1 MKPLLIGMTG
11 KLARTFQDRIS
22 SLMYESIYTRLGDV
36 KAKQMAL
43 ATQVRALTEKNVDKL
58 YIVIYSLAF

>member
-1 MKPLLIGMTG
+1 
-11 KLARTFQDRIS
+11 
-22 SLMYESIYTRLGDV
+22 MYESIYIRLGNV

-43 ATQVRALTEKNVDKL
+43 ATQVRVLTEKNVDKL